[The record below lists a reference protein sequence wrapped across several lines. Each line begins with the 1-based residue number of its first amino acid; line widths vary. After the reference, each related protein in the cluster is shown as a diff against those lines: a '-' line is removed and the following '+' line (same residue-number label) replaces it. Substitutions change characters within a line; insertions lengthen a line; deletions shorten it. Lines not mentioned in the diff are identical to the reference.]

1 MGKAEET
8 RKSIIEK
15 SAVIFNKNGYQRT
28 SMSTLT
34 EALGLTKGAI
44 YGHFTDK
51 DELAVEAFR
60 SSVEKI
66 RLRIGDRIGY
76 HEGALGKLRAYAESF
91 AVLFEETRN
100 TGGCPILNTAT
111 DSDDTHPQLLDEVRR
126 ALITWEEGIVRLVEL
141 GMSTGEFRP
150 SADAYT
156 FAANFIALIEGGILL
171 AKTLNDQKYLER
183 SVGAIDLLI
192 DAMLAALPLK

>member
-15 SAVIFNKNGYQRT
+15 SAVVFNKNGFQRT

-34 EALGLTKGAI
+34 QALGLTKGAI

-60 SSVEKI
+60 SSVERI
-66 RLRIGDRIGY
+66 RRRIGERISD

-91 AVLFEETRN
+91 VVLFEETRN
-100 TGGCPILNTAT
+100 AGGCPRQHIVEE
-111 DSDDTHPQLLDEVRR
+111 EV
-126 ALITWEEGIVRLVEL
+126 LH
-141 GMSTGEFRP
+141 
-150 SADAYT
+150 
-156 FAANFIALIEGGILL
+156 
-171 AKTLNDQKYLER
+171 
-183 SVGAIDLLI
+183 SVGIPGYEICRSRHESQVTAIGGE
-192 DAMLAALPLK
+192 

>member
-15 SAVIFNKNGYQRT
+15 SAVVFNKNGFQRT

-34 EALGLTKGAI
+34 DALGITKGAI

-51 DELAVEAFR
+51 DDLAVEAFR
-60 SSVEKI
+60 SSVERI
-66 RLRIGDRIGY
+66 RRRIGERIDD
-76 HEGALGKLRAYAESF
+76 HKGALGKLRAYAESF
-91 AVLFEETRN
+91 VVFFEETRN
-100 TGGCPILNTAT
+100 EGGCPILNTAA

-126 ALITWEEGIVRLVEL
+126 ALIEWEERIVSLVDL
-141 GMSTGEFRP
+141 GKSTGEFRLG
-150 SADAYT
+150 AGACV

-171 AKTLNDQKYLER
+171 AKTLNDRKYLER
-183 SVGAIDLLI
+183 SVGAINLLI
-192 DAMLAALPLK
+192 DAMLVAIP

>member
-15 SAVIFNKNGYQRT
+15 SAVVFNKNGYQRT

-34 EALGLTKGAI
+34 RALCLTKGAI

-51 DELAVEAFR
+51 DQLAVEAFR

-66 RLRIGDRIGY
+66 SRKIEERIGD
-76 HEGALGKLRAYAESF
+76 HEEASGKLRAYARSF
-91 AVLFEETRN
+91 VVFFEETKN
-100 TGGCPILNTAT
+100 AGGCPILNTAA

-126 ALITWEEGIVRLVEL
+126 ALITWEEGIAGLIDL
-141 GMSTGEFRP
+141 GKKRGEFRLG
-150 SADAYT
+150 ADACA
-156 FAANFIALIEGGILL
+156 FAANFIALIEGGVLL
-171 AKTLNDQKYLER
+171 AKTFNDRKYLEH

-192 DAMLAALPLK
+192 DAMLADIP